1 MEKFTPVLYNY
12 FKGLEMG
19 DTVMILES
27 FAVNAMIHSPLYGD
41 VPAKEFYTK
50 LFNDTRQSDI
60 ALLNI
65 FEGRD
70 NNYTAAVH
78 FKYHWILK
86 DGTPTHFECVDIFKF
101 DEERKI
107 VDMTIIYD
115 TSKLRS
121 AFKQLV

>member
-1 MEKFTPVLYNY
+1 MEKNLRLYFYNY

-27 FAVNAMIHSPLYGD
+27 FAVKRDDPF
-41 VPAKEFYTK
+41 PAVRRCACKEFYTK

-86 DGTPTHFECVDIFKF
+86 MGHQRILNALTF
-101 DEERKI
+101 
-107 VDMTIIYD
+107 
-115 TSKLRS
+115 
-121 AFKQLV
+121 